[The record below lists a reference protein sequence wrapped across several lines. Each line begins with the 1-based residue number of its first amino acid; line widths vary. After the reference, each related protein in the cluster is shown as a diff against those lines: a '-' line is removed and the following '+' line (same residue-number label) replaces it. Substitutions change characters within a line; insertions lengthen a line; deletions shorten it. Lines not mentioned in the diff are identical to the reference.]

1 MLNAVIFDVDGT
13 LVDTVDLHTQAWQE
27 AFQAYGYDLPYDQI
41 RHQIGKGS
49 DQLFPVF
56 ISQEEI
62 ERVGKPINQRRLEIY
77 KKDMLPKVRPFPK
90 VRELF
95 ERIKADGK
103 KVLLASSS
111 EQEILETYKQLLQI
125 EDLIDNATSTDDA
138 AQSKPEPD
146 IFQAALEKLDGI
158 KAEEVIVVGDT
169 PYDAE
174 AANKTNVPTIGV
186 LCGGFPEAELREAGC
201 IAVFRDP
208 ADLLAHY
215 EQSPLAKS

>member
-1 MLNAVIFDVDGT
+1 MLKAVIFDVDGT

-27 AFQAYGYDLPYDQI
+27 AFKAYGYDIPYDQI

-49 DQLFPVF
+49 DQFFPVF
-56 ISQEEI
+56 LSQKEI
-62 ERVGKPINQRRLEIY
+62 EQVGKPINQRRLEIY
-77 KKDMLPKVRPFPK
+77 KKDMLPNVRPFPK

-125 EDLIDNATSTDDA
+125 EDLIDSATSTDDA
-138 AQSKPEPD
+138 EKSKPQPD

-158 KAEEVIVVGDT
+158 QAEEALVVGDT

-174 AANKTNVPTIGV
+174 AANKTNLHTIGV
-186 LCGGFPEAELREAGC
+186 LCGGFPEVELREAGC
-201 IAVFRDP
+201 IAVYHDP

>member
-27 AFQAYGYDLPYDQI
+27 AFKAYGYDIPYDEI

-62 ERVGKPINQRRLEIY
+62 ERVGKPINQRRREIY
-77 KKDMLPKVRPFPK
+77 KKDMLPNVRPFPK

-95 ERIKADGK
+95 ERIRADGK

-125 EDLIDNATSTDDA
+125 EDLIDSATSTDDA
-138 AQSKPEPD
+138 EQSKPEPD

-158 KAEEVIVVGDT
+158 KAEEAIVVGDT

-174 AANKTNVPTIGV
+174 AANKTNLPTIGV

-201 IAVFRDP
+201 IAVYRDP
-208 ADLLAHY
+208 TDLLAHY

>member
-1 MLNAVIFDVDGT
+1 PN
-13 LVDTVDLHTQAWQE
+13 
-27 AFQAYGYDLPYDQI
+27 
-41 RHQIGKGS
+41 
-49 DQLFPVF
+49 
-56 ISQEEI
+56 
-62 ERVGKPINQRRLEIY
+62 
-77 KKDMLPKVRPFPK
+77 VRPFPK

-95 ERIKADGK
+95 ERIRADGK

-125 EDLIDNATSTDDA
+125 EDLIDSATSTDDA
-138 AQSKPEPD
+138 EQSKPEPD

-158 KAEEVIVVGDT
+158 KAEEAIVVGDT

-174 AANKTNVPTIGV
+174 AANKTNLPTIGV

-201 IAVFRDP
+201 IAVYRDP
-208 ADLLAHY
+208 TDLLAHY